1 MPFHAGPAG
10 RVVPEERQPAPLV
23 SLTARRTTACA
34 RPLAPGRA
42 GWGRR
47 HTAAALALVPVTA
60 WFYGSSAGPV
70 GVAGVAGIGLLAV
83 MGAVTLATYLRPAG
97 GLGRATLTPCAAAAP
112 LQMVLAAFCLYLGA
126 DLPLRWATAVVV
138 AGAALAQRTTGTS
151 TCAVRAPGS
160 APS

>member
-1 MPFHAGPAG
+1 M
-10 RVVPEERQPAPLV
+10 
-23 SLTARRTTACA
+23 CA

-47 HTAAALALVPVTA
+47 HSAATLVLVPVMG

-70 GVAGVAGIGLLAV
+70 DGIAWAAGIGLLAV

-97 GLGRATLTPCAAAAP
+97 GLARATLTPCAAAAP

-126 DLPLRWATAVVV
+126 DLPLRWFTAFVL

-151 TCAVRAPGS
+151 TCSVGARGS
-160 APS
+160 AAS

>member
-1 MPFHAGPAG
+1 M
-10 RVVPEERQPAPLV
+10 
-23 SLTARRTTACA
+23 CA

-47 HTAAALALVPVTA
+47 HTGATLVLAPVMG

-70 GVAGVAGIGLLAV
+70 TGVAWVAGIGLLAA

-97 GLGRATLTPCAAAAP
+97 GLVRATMTPCAAAAP

-126 DLPLRWATAVVV
+126 DLPLRWLAAFVL

-151 TCAVRAPGS
+151 TCSVGTRGS
-160 APS
+160 AAS